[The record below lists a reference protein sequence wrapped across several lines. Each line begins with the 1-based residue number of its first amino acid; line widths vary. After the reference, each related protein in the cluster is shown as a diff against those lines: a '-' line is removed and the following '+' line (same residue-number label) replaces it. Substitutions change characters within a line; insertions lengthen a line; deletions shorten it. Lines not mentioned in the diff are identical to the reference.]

1 MIRLN
6 LFMVWL
12 LHFLSLLSVICRYY
26 RQKSSSRIIVVLVY
40 TVSTLFYFIMTKFFN
55 KYFFLL
61 CIAFGA
67 LLFSSCSK
75 DDDAENGSEVINPD
89 KNVPDP
95 NGTIT
100 LNIMV
105 GDDDNKSVYIND
117 FGTIQ
122 INSAYNFVGGGSDC
136 SFVSLGKMKG
146 LGNVTVIPQYGWNAS
161 IAVNPGDG
169 YVARYHYSD
178 YYYSRNNYARLYV
191 VSEIVGTAG
200 NVIGYTVKCQAPFV
214 FAPKFTES
222 SLEFGATEDLT
233 KDLTFVTPTNATV
246 KSKPDWC
253 EVQVAEKGFKV
264 TATPNYVNAERS
276 GIIEFENTEGSA
288 SVSVKQKKS
297 DNPKFEAG
305 NGTETEPYIITTA
318 AQLDEVRNFRN
329 ACFELGNDIDLSSY
343 LKSNTSG
350 WKPIENFSGKFD
362 GKKHTI
368 KGLWISLGSIGYVG
382 LFANVQG
389 SGDERA
395 SVSNL
400 FVNISKKG
408 ITGGSRVGGIC
419 GKLSYGNIENCMVT
433 GDISGDEDVG
443 GIVGFNSNYSS
454 ISQCA
459 SSGNIMA
466 NSGSVGGILG
476 YLYASCSIENCYSIA
491 NVKTE
496 DSYSSSVYGIGGYAE
511 NCYFAGTVAG
521 TKMDRVYPIAYSSS
535 NSYYDSE
542 KTKISGK
549 DGALTTKQM
558 KQQASFQG
566 WDFDKIWTIEE
577 GVDYP
582 KLRSLQK

>member
-1 MIRLN
+1 
-6 LFMVWL
+6 
-12 LHFLSLLSVICRYY
+12 
-26 RQKSSSRIIVVLVY
+26 
-40 TVSTLFYFIMTKFFN
+40 MTKFFN

-89 KNVPDP
+89 KNMPDP

-122 INSAYNFVGGGSDC
+122 INSAYNFVGGGSNY

-146 LGNVTVIPQYGWNAS
+146 LGNVTAIPQYGWNAS
-161 IAVNPGDG
+161 VAVNSGEG
-169 YVARYHYSD
+169 YVARSSSD
-178 YYYSRNNYARLYV
+178 YYYDDSRSYVYTYARLYV
-191 VSEIVGTAG
+191 VSEILGTSGSA
-200 NVIGYTVKCQAPFV
+200 IGYTIKCQAPFV
-214 FAPKFTES
+214 FAPKFIES

-233 KDLTFVTPTNATV
+233 KELTYVTLTNAIV
-246 KSKPDWC
+246 KSCPDWC
-253 EVQVAEKGFKV
+253 KVQKTEKGFKV

-276 GIIEFENTEGSA
+276 GIIEFENAEGSA

-318 AQLDEVRNFRN
+318 AQLDEVRNFRD

-350 WKPIENFSGKFD
+350 WKPIEDFCGKFD

-389 SGDERA
+389 SGHERA

-400 FVNISKKG
+400 FVEIGTKG
-408 ITGGSRVGGIC
+408 VTGRHYVGGIC
-419 GKLSYGNIENCMVT
+419 GLLSYNGKIENCMVI
-433 GDISGDEDVG
+433 GDIFGDNYVG
-443 GIVGFNSNYSS
+443 GIVGGNSSDYHYNSS
-454 ISQCA
+454 IISQCA
-459 SSGNIMA
+459 SSGNIIA
-466 NSGSVGGILG
+466 IAGYVGGILG
-476 YLYASCSIENCYSIA
+476 YYDGSCSIKNCYSIA

-496 DSYSSSVYGIGGYAE
+496 GSYSSSVYGIGYSAE
-511 NCYFAGTVAG
+511 NCYFAGSISG
-521 TKMDRVYPIAYSSS
+521 TDVNEVYPIAYSFS

-549 DGALTTKQM
+549 EGALTTKQM
-558 KQQASFQG
+558 KQQASFYG